1 MLTVAKLVEQ
11 FLEAA
16 EILDGVSFAVLVLLL
31 TRKALEKVTMMLA
44 AWWTM
49 EMGTESLS
57 CSLSPTSPGETCP
70 YWLGSLQ
77 WVPCCMSLKICTQI
91 F

>member
-49 EMGTESLS
+49 EMGSHS
-57 CSLSPTSPGETCP
+57 CSLSLSLLLTSPGETFP
-70 YWLGSLQ
+70 S
-77 WVPCCMSLKICTQI
+77 
-91 F
+91 